1 MKDLARKRWNQV
13 GTGSSPPDSQTLS
26 SQEESHGMLGGRHL
40 QVREGEPESMWTSRE
55 KSSPCFQQRSELWW
69 VAQVQRG
76 RDLGFVITTMV
87 VLMTIF
93 SKK

>member
-1 MKDLARKRWNQV
+1 MEPGWDRVQ
-13 GTGSSPPDSQTLS
+13 SSRLTDPELL
-26 SQEESHGMLGGRHL
+26 EESHGMLGGRHL